1 MLGGKCETCMW
12 WSVSH
17 GGKWGRCDRDAYG
30 DVKFEVISDGGSY
43 YLETEPDFGCI
54 HHETKDEYDGRY
66 ER

>member
-1 MLGGKCETCMW
+1 MLGGKCVTCMW
-12 WSVSH
+12 WKVSH
-17 GGKWGRCDRDAYG
+17 GGEWGRCTRNITGGA
-30 DVKFEVISDGGSY
+30 KFWVISDGDDD